1 MSANLYATTNN
12 RCVRFNLFKYFQN
25 LHEYNLSLN
34 KEWTF
39 DTNLGYFIFY
49 HFFKIISEIPYILVA
64 SGSLHQLFLCKSDEF
79 LFSSAAGEKKHSD
92 RGFLKELILP
102 LSSLDSYLR
111 SGTARK
117 FFDAAHSGNWVV
129 ADRCTQQVAQLE
141 GPKGKALTEDQ
152 YVHLLLNASFSD
164 ELSPHQFSGRNK
176 DSRSLMEH
184 GVGYYLFKALWTNKN

>member
-1 MSANLYATTNN
+1 MQQQIADVLVSI
-12 RCVRFNLFKYFQN
+12 F
-25 LHEYNLSLN
+25 LN
-34 KEWTF
+34 ISKISMNITY
-39 DTNLGYFIFY
+39 LKIRSGHLILILVISSYIY
-49 HFFKIISEIPYILVA
+49 QFFTIISEIPYILVA

-79 LFSSAAGEKKHSD
+79 LFSRAAGEKKHSD
-92 RGFLKELILP
+92 RDFLKELLLP

-117 FFDAAHSGNWVV
+117 FFDAAHSGSWVV
-129 ADRCTQQVAQLE
+129 ADWCAQQVAHLE

-164 ELSPHQFSGRNK
+164 ELSPHQFSRRNK

-184 GVGYYLFKALWTNKN
+184 GVGYYLFKPLWTNKN